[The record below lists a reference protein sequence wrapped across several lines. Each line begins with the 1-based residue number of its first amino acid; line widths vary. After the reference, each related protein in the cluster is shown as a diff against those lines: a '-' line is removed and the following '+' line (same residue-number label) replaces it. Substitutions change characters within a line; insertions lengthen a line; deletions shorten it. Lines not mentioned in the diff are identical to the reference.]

1 MIAFM
6 LSLFYNKDR
15 IQSTACLFNWTWK
28 LKEEKAMAYIEMKH
42 SYKRYQMGDT
52 EIIANND
59 ISFEI
64 EKGELVIILGASGAG
79 KSTILKALGR
89 LIKSD
94 GQVIFDNQPLSQHS
108 NREIARILALLPQSI
123 TAPADIT
130 VYELVSL
137 GRFPHQKLMQQ
148 RLSKEDILF
157 IEELMRETKIWDIRE
172 SKISELSGGQK
183 QRVFITMILAQD
195 SEIIL
200 LDEPTTYLDLA
211 HQLDILCLLK
221 DLATKRNKTI
231 VYVIHD
237 LNHAARFADNL
248 VLVKDGEVVEEGTV
262 DELFTQ
268 KTLKECFGLDVT
280 LGCDT
285 FTKKLMITGVK
296 DA

>member
-1 MIAFM
+1 MSYGKEQVLKNVT
-6 LSLFYNKDR
+6 LS
-15 IQSTACLFNWTWK
+15 
-28 LKEEKAMAYIEMKH
+28 
-42 SYKRYQMGDT
+42 
-52 EIIANND
+52 
-59 ISFEI
+59 I
-64 EKGELVIILGASGAG
+64 EKGKTTAIIGVNGSG

-137 GRFPHQKLMQQ
+137 G
-148 RLSKEDILF
+148 
-157 IEELMRETKIWDIRE
+157 
-172 SKISELSGGQK
+172 LSGGQK

>member
-1 MIAFM
+1 
-6 LSLFYNKDR
+6 
-15 IQSTACLFNWTWK
+15 
-28 LKEEKAMAYIEMKH
+28 
-42 SYKRYQMGDT
+42 
-52 EIIANND
+52 
-59 ISFEI
+59 
-64 EKGELVIILGASGAG
+64 
-79 KSTILKALGR
+79 
-89 LIKSD
+89 
-94 GQVIFDNQPLSQHS
+94 
-108 NREIARILALLPQSI
+108 
-123 TAPADIT
+123 
-130 VYELVSL
+130 
-137 GRFPHQKLMQQ
+137 
-148 RLSKEDILF
+148 
-157 IEELMRETKIWDIRE
+157 
-172 SKISELSGGQK
+172 
-183 QRVFITMILAQD
+183 MILAQD

-248 VLVKDGEVVEEGTV
+248 VLVKDGEVVEQGTV
-262 DELFTQ
+262 DDLFTQ

>member
-1 MIAFM
+1 MSYGKEQVLKNVT
-6 LSLFYNKDR
+6 LS
-15 IQSTACLFNWTWK
+15 
-28 LKEEKAMAYIEMKH
+28 
-42 SYKRYQMGDT
+42 
-52 EIIANND
+52 
-59 ISFEI
+59 I
-64 EKGELVIILGASGAG
+64 EKGKTTAIIGVNGSG

-183 QRVFITMILAQD
+183 QRLAIARAIAKKPEVFIFDDSFSALDFKTDAKLRKAINTELKESTLLIVAQRI
-195 SEIIL
+195 STIMNANQIIV
-200 LDEPTTYLDLA
+200 LDEGKVVGKGTHKELMKNCEVYQQIALS
-211 HQLDILCLLK
+211 QLSK
-221 DLATKRNKTI
+221 
-231 VYVIHD
+231 
-237 LNHAARFADNL
+237 
-248 VLVKDGEVVEEGTV
+248 EELSN
-262 DELFTQ
+262 E
-268 KTLKECFGLDVT
+268 
-280 LGCDT
+280 
-285 FTKKLMITGVK
+285 
-296 DA
+296 

>member
-1 MIAFM
+1 MCFLTINHPLLKVNKTIYFGAKNIIVSYVKELVLKNVT
-6 LSLFYNKDR
+6 LS
-15 IQSTACLFNWTWK
+15 
-28 LKEEKAMAYIEMKH
+28 
-42 SYKRYQMGDT
+42 
-52 EIIANND
+52 
-59 ISFEI
+59 I
-64 EKGELVIILGASGAG
+64 EKGKTTAIIGVNGSG

>member
-1 MIAFM
+1 MYFGAKNINVSYGKEQVLKNVT
-6 LSLFYNKDR
+6 LS
-15 IQSTACLFNWTWK
+15 
-28 LKEEKAMAYIEMKH
+28 
-42 SYKRYQMGDT
+42 
-52 EIIANND
+52 
-59 ISFEI
+59 I
-64 EKGELVIILGASGAG
+64 EKGKTTAIIGVNGSG

-108 NREIARILALLPQSI
+108 NREISRILALLPQSI